1 VIIYTI
7 GHSTRRI
14 EEFVNILRSYKV
26 ELVIDVRRFPSS
38 KKFPWFNKENLE
50 KALKKGGIQY
60 LHFPE
65 LGGYRKE
72 GYKKFTKS
80 KEFRENIGKLLE
92 IINEKNAVIMC
103 TELLWWKCHRRY
115 IANFLTKLGH
125 KVIHI
130 FDERRSYEHKLRT
143 L

>member
-1 VIIYTI
+1 MKIYTI
-7 GHSTRRI
+7 GHSNRKLD
-14 EEFVNILRSYKV
+14 EFLKV
-26 ELVIDVRRFPSS
+26 LKRFEVKLVVDVRRFPSS

-50 KALKKGGIQY
+50 KELKKEGILY
-60 LHFPE
+60 LHFSE

-72 GYKKFTKS
+72 GYEKFARS
-80 KEFRENIGKLLE
+80 KEFEESVKKLLG

-103 TELLWWKCHRRY
+103 TELLWWRCHRRY